1 MRKRTI
7 WITSAAAGLALVAG
21 GTAVAFA
28 VTDDLTEDDA
38 AESAE
43 VTSEELDAA
52 IAAALDEVGPG
63 RVVDADREDDGSHAY
78 EIDIAVQDGE
88 RVEVR
93 LDEALNVLD
102 VSPEDAPDGGTSGDG
117 TSDDATSDDD
127 GTSDGTDDD
136 GGQPVDA
143 ADADR
148 ASEAALA
155 HTGGGTVSEVERSD
169 DADHAW
175 EVEVTLADGTDVD
188 VELDADF
195 AVTKAN

>member
-7 WITSAAAGLALVAG
+7 WITSAVAGLALVAG

-43 VTSEELDAA
+43 VTAEELDAA

-63 RVVDADREDDGSHAY
+63 RVIDADREDDGSHAY

-93 LDEALNVLD
+93 LDESLKVLD
-102 VSPEDAPDGGTSGDG
+102 VSPEDATDDG
-117 TSDDATSDDD
+117 TSDDDASDASDDN
-127 GTSDGTDDD
+127 
-136 GGQPVDA
+136 GGRPVDA

-148 ASEAALA
+148 ATEAALA
-155 HTGGGTVSEVERSD
+155 HTGEGTVTEVERSD
-169 DADHAW
+169 DADHVW

>member
-1 MRKRTI
+1 
-7 WITSAAAGLALVAG
+7 
-21 GTAVAFA
+21 
-28 VTDDLTEDDA
+28 
-38 AESAE
+38 
-43 VTSEELDAA
+43 
-52 IAAALDEVGPG
+52 
-63 RVVDADREDDGSHAY
+63 VDADREDDGSHAY

-102 VSPEDAPDGGTSGDG
+102 VSPEDAPDDG
-117 TSDDATSDDD
+117 TSDDDGASDDD
-127 GTSDGTDDD
+127 GSSDDTDDN

-155 HTGGGTVSEVERSD
+155 HTGEGTVTEVERSD
-169 DADHAW
+169 DADHVW